1 MTAGRVTRVSVIMAV
16 YNGAATISRALDSAF
31 AQRSAPEFEIIVAND
46 GSTDATAE
54 TLQRYAGRIT
64 VIEGEHRGNGPAR
77 NRAIARARGEYLA
90 FLDADDAWLP
100 DKLARTVAVL
110 DRDPGC
116 VLVYSNATLVDRS
129 GRVLG
134 LYVRRESA
142 YAPALDEMFNYFWPI
157 LESMTVMRRTA
168 FDAAGGFWEEP
179 GAYRVNGVGF
189 LWMRMRELG
198 HFHYIAE
205 SLVLLE
211 GSDYPD
217 YIDKNAVGRKV
228 LARLVRQRY
237 GAAASRR
244 LSRGIQRAIK
254 RDHRHHLG
262 YLGLVAIREGRT
274 AEARRFFMR
283 ALRYDPTDV
292 RNALR
297 LVRTFLP
304 APVARALTGRSR
316 GA

>member
-1 MTAGRVTRVSVIMAV
+1 MIKVSVIMAV
-16 YNGAATISRALDSAF
+16 YNGAATVARALDSAF

-46 GSTDATAE
+46 GSTDSTAE
-54 TLQRYAGRIT
+54 ILKRYAGRIR
-64 VIEGEHRGNGPAR
+64 VIDGERRGNGPAR
-77 NRAIARARGEYLA
+77 NRAILNSHGEYLA
-90 FLDADDAWLP
+90 FLDADDVWLP
-100 DKLARTVAVL
+100 DKLARTVPVL

-116 VLVYSNATLVDRS
+116 VLVYSNATLVDRA

-134 LYVRRESA
+134 PYVGPESA
-142 YAPALDEMFNYFWPI
+142 HAPALDEMFNYYWPI

-179 GAYRVNGVGF
+179 GAYRANGVGF

-198 HFHYIAE
+198 HFHYVAE
-205 SLVLLE
+205 PLVLLE

-228 LARLVRQRY
+228 FARLVRERY

-244 LSRGIQRAIK
+244 LARGMQRAIK

-262 YLGLVAIREGRT
+262 HLGLVAMREERT
-274 AEARRFFMR
+274 AEARRIFIR

-297 LVRTFLP
+297 LLRTFLP
-304 APVARALTGRSR
+304 ASMARAMTGRSR
-316 GA
+316 GT